1 MTWGEG
7 GVKNL
12 KKEVTSFENGP
23 FLLRYKRFW
32 NVSLE
37 YKVEHKSFIRIY
49 TGCLRDKSYFFGYSI
64 GSSNIPIK
72 GISPFSY
79 RNGVP
84 NNGSNPNQ
92 EVIANDAEGIEAIQ
106 SLQRRRRDSTSPSE
120 SSMESEDHRRFNV
133 RDFFEYNT
141 VRSEKYYIVKIDE
154 KHESTWLI
162 NTSNNQPFWTAVE

>member
-1 MTWGEG
+1 MGG

-32 NVSLE
+32 NFSLE
-37 YKVEHKSFIRIY
+37 FKVEHKSFIRIY

-64 GSSNIPIK
+64 ESSNIPIK
-72 GISPFSY
+72 GILLFSY
-79 RNGVP
+79 RNGGP

-92 EVIANDAEGIEAIQ
+92 EELANDAEGIEAIQ

-133 RDFFEYNT
+133 RFFLNEHSPIGKN
-141 VRSEKYYIVKIDE
+141 IIP
-154 KHESTWLI
+154 
-162 NTSNNQPFWTAVE
+162 TS